1 MKKYLKSLLLIP
13 MVMLIFSTTI
23 TTSAIDFSQNEEYYE
38 KLCFGTIS
46 KENYTVCQQYQEY
59 INQKAKDAKADLTK
73 LQSELKNLKGNIV
86 AYAQKVSEY
95 EATIADLDRQIRVLA
110 DSIYYLETNINTLEY
125 QIVVREEN
133 AVAID
138 KGIRDRLVV
147 MQGFLSVNG
156 YIEFI
161 MNATSFSDLIR
172 RIEGIQD
179 TTTYDKEQIKELQNE
194 IERIKQDKDE
204 LERQKTVLIDNRINL
219 ESNQETMA
227 QLKIEVEK
235 IIVEYKKQESELMA
249 IQAELISDLN
259 AVQEKLKKVSEA
271 LNSVASS
278 NGFIRPVATG
288 YRISAG
294 AWYYPASFGGGRHM
308 GVDFAAPVGT
318 ALRAVGNGIIMYSA
332 NGCPTYGYL
341 GSSCGR
347 PGVSMGGNQTYVLT
361 SINNKTYWIIHFHLA
376 KDTVRPMG
384 TIVNQGD
391 KIGEIGSSGNSTG
404 PHLHI
409 EVVYV
414 GNNSMNYYASR
425 WNGDLS
431 FGAGW
436 GDTGWNRRCEVNG
449 NKPPCRLN
457 PLNVFNVATGK
468 SY

>member
-1 MKKYLKSLLLIP
+1 MKKLIKSILIIP
-13 MVMLIFSTTI
+13 LSLLIFSAMI

-59 INQKAKDAKADLTK
+59 INQKAKDAKASLTK
-73 LQSELKNLKGNIV
+73 LQSNLKNLKSNIV
-86 AYAQKVSEY
+86 AYAQQVSEF
-95 EATIADLDRQIRVLA
+95 EATIEDLERQIRVLS
-110 DSIYYLETNINTLEY
+110 DSIYYLESNITSLEY
-125 QIVVREEN
+125 KIVVSEDN
-133 AVAID
+133 AEAID
-138 KGIRDRLVV
+138 EGIRDRLAV

-172 RIEGIQD
+172 RIEGIYD
-179 TTTYDKEQIKELQNE
+179 TTTYDKEQIKELQIE
-194 IERIKQDKDE
+194 IERIKTDKDE
-204 LERQKTVLIDNRINL
+204 LERQKTVLIDNKVNL
-219 ESNQETMA
+219 EMNQETMA

-235 IIVEYKKQESELMA
+235 IIIEYKQQEAELMA
-249 IQAELISDLN
+249 MQAELISDLN
-259 AVQEKLKKVSEA
+259 EVQDKLKKVSAA
-271 LNSVASS
+271 LNAVVTSS
-278 NGFIRPVATG
+278 GFLRPVASG

-308 GVDFAAPVGT
+308 GVDFAAPVDT
-318 ALRAVGNGIIMYSA
+318 TLRAVGNGIILYSA

-341 GSSCGR
+341 GSTCGS
-347 PGVSMGGNQTYVLT
+347 PGARSGGNQTFLLT
-361 SINNKTYWIIHFHLA
+361 SVNNKTYWIIYFHLA
-376 KDTVRPMG
+376 KDTVRPTG

-391 KIGEIGSSGNSTG
+391 RIGGIGSSGNSTG

-414 GNNSMNYYASR
+414 GNNTLNYYASNWR
-425 WNGDLS
+425 GDLS

-436 GDTGWNRRCEVNG
+436 GSTGWSRRCEVNG
-449 NKPPCRLN
+449 NQPPCRLN
-457 PLNVFNVATGK
+457 PLNVFNVVYGQ

>member
-46 KENYTVCQQYQEY
+46 KENYTVCQQFQEY

-73 LQSELKNLKGNIV
+73 LQGELKNLKGNIV

-95 EATIADLDRQIRVLA
+95 EATIADLDRQIRVLS

-125 QIVVREEN
+125 QIVVREDN
-133 AVAID
+133 AEQID
-138 KGIRDRLVV
+138 EGIRDRLVV

-179 TTTYDKEQIKELQNE
+179 TTTYDKEQIRELQIE
-194 IERIKQDKDE
+194 IEEIHNDKVE

-219 ESNQETMA
+219 QSNQETMA

-235 IIVEYKKQESELMA
+235 IIIEYKQQEAELMA

-259 AVQEKLKKVSEA
+259 EVQEKLKKVSSA
-271 LNSVASS
+271 LNAVVTST
-278 NGFIRPVATG
+278 GFMRPVASG

-308 GVDFAAPVGT
+308 GVDFAAPVNST
-318 ALRAVGNGIIMYSA
+318 LRAVGNGIILYSA
-332 NGCPTYGYL
+332 NGCSTYGYL
-341 GSSCGR
+341 GNTCGR
-347 PGVSMGGNQTYVLT
+347 PGVSSGGNQTYLLT
-361 SINNKTYWIIHFHLA
+361 SINNKTYWIIYFHLA
-376 KDTVRPMG
+376 KDTVLPTG
-384 TIVNQGD
+384 SLVNQGD
-391 KIGEIGSSGNSTG
+391 RVGGMGSSGNSTG

-414 GNNSMNYYASR
+414 GTNTLNYYASR

-436 GDTGWNRRCEVNG
+436 GTTGWNRRCEVNG

-457 PLNVFNVATGK
+457 PLNVFNVVTGQ